1 MEQRFV
7 SPSKSDV
14 CSKTRKDLALADLL
28 IRKLKQDDLENGFLQ
43 SLDSLRQAS
52 GISKTK
58 SDEVF
63 HSIESNWIFVALDGD
78 RIVGTCTL
86 LIESKFIHD
95 GGIVGHIEDVSV
107 DAKYQGTGVGGT
119 LVKAVLEAAAKM
131 GCYKT
136 ILDCKMIL

>member
-1 MEQRFV
+1 M
-7 SPSKSDV
+7 
-14 CSKTRKDLALADLL
+14 
-28 IRKLKQDDLENGFLQ
+28 IRKLKRDDLENGFLQ

-58 SDEVF
+58 SDEIF
-63 HSIESNWIFVALDGD
+63 HSIESNPNHVIFVASDGD

-119 LVKAVLEAAAKM
+119 LVKAVLEAAGKM

-136 ILDCKMIL
+136 ILDCQDDIVKFYEKIGFKKSATTMRFDH

>member
-1 MEQRFV
+1 M
-7 SPSKSDV
+7 
-14 CSKTRKDLALADLL
+14 
-28 IRKLKQDDLENGFLQ
+28 IRKLKRDDLENGFLK

-52 GISKTK
+52 DISKTK
-58 SDEVF
+58 ADEVF
-63 HSIESNWIFVALDGD
+63 DSIESNPNHAIFVASDGD

-107 DAKYQGTGVGGT
+107 DAIYQGTGVGGT
-119 LVKAVLEAAAKM
+119 LVKAVLEAAGRM

-136 ILDCKMIL
+136 ILDCQDDIVKFYEKIGFKKSANTMRFDH